1 GNVED
6 GNVNNLALDYSND
19 TSNQKT
25 KTLATIGTGTININN
40 TDDSETRM
48 LNRDIQ
54 DNEVDI
60 YNIQS
65 HKGLKVELDTILL
78 TVSIEVYDYNSLSV

>member
-1 GNVED
+1 MIFK
-6 GNVNNLALDYSND
+6 NNYMKKRNE
-19 TSNQKT
+19 KT
-25 KTLATIGTGTININN
+25 KTLATIGTGNINITN
-40 TDDSETRM
+40 TDDSELKM

-65 HKGLKVELDTILL
+65 HKGLKVELDTRLL